1 MNRVCRSLLVLLIPL
16 AAACT
21 DREAQQRAAAEQ
33 ARARMEAAAAQG
45 ARQVDEVLA
54 TGKVEIAYAY
64 AVDVV
69 SRYPGTQATQALAA
83 RLPALKAQ
91 ADALAEARRLE
102 SLWTYHEVDD
112 KEAGGTVYTAYIH
125 GRIDGAGASPPQLRL
140 VLRRHPSWGQSVY
153 LLLDSGGDFACQKE
167 CRVPL
172 VADDAAPTP
181 TLVSRAEGNIPPAL
195 FIEEDVKALALIENS
210 KALRLELP
218 LADGATHSVLFEV
231 EALDIGKLGP
241 APKAG

>member
-54 TGKVEIAYAY
+54 SGKVEIAYAY

-69 SRYPGTQATQALAA
+69 SRYPGTQATQALQA
-83 RLPALKAQ
+83 RLPELKAQ
-91 ADALAEARRLE
+91 ADTLAEARRLE

-112 KEAGGTVYTAYIH
+112 KEAGGIVYTAYIH
-125 GRIDGAGASPPQLRL
+125 GAIEGAGASPPQLRL

-172 VADDAAPTP
+172 AADGGEPVA

-195 FIEEDVKALALIENS
+195 FIEEDVKALALIEKS

-218 LADGATHSVLFEV
+218 LADGSTRSFLFEV